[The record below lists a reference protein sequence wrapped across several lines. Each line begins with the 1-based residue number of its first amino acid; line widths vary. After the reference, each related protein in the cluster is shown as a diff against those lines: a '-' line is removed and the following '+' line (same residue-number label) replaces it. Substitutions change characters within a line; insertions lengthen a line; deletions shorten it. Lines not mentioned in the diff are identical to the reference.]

1 MHTIKFSRFNFKFY
15 LSSSMTKTKIIY
27 FRDGNSNANEIRPD
41 SVNNTR
47 NVFLR
52 RFSNVRAGLVRSR
65 RNIMSMFHNQQSD
78 EIELSGD

>member
-1 MHTIKFSRFNFKFY
+1 
-15 LSSSMTKTKIIY
+15 MTKTKIIY
-27 FRDGNSNANEIRPD
+27 FRDGNSNANEIGPD

-78 EIELSGD
+78 EIELSGK